1 MIVEAF
7 KNRPVNIGRLGENEA
22 RIISFPVGDMQS
34 EFPGC
39 SFLVLNRRKGDPS
52 AYPVPA
58 ANCTVEY
65 NHLYWTVMSGDVAKE
80 GSGECQIV
88 AILNNKVMKSDIY
101 MTVTGRALDGAGTPP
116 DPWVGWATYVAQRVL
131 DAEAY
136 AIGTREGV
144 PVDEEDQTYHNNSKY
159 WAEYTV
165 GMLNTKA
172 DKADTVLATTL
183 SRGRSGTAGNASIA
197 FGSSVKA
204 TANFTEAFGSQVEA
218 SALYALAA
226 GYLSKATGNASAAIG
241 HSVEANANYAVA
253 FGYRTR
259 ATIPGAL
266 AFGLCNRITGRTET
280 FAEFRTNHTYRR
292 GDRVFQKTYNSSSG
306 KYEYDW
312 YVCLRNHTSG
322 SYLNIVNFIRVGI
335 SESVSSTLTTFT
347 YAPFIEMVGS
357 GNVGGENNARA
368 LDIDGNEYINGN
380 IYVGC
385 SPDSSGGTKVATVT
399 EVAAKLDASMKG
411 SANGVAELD
420 GSGKVPSSQLPSYVD
435 DILEYDSVSDFPPV
449 GESGKIYVA
458 LDTNMTY
465 RWGRIEYVQIKG
477 DLALGETSQ
486 TAYRG
491 DRGKAAYD
499 HAVAKGSA
507 FASGFYKITTNSEG
521 HVTEVTAVE
530 KSDITALGVRG
541 EDVATVEDTEAMME
555 EYEEEVVA

>member
-7 KNRPVNIGRLGENEA
+7 KNKPVNIGRLGENEA

-52 AYPVPA
+52 AYPVPV
-58 ANCTVEY
+58 ANCSVEY
-65 NHLYWTVMSGDVAKE
+65 DHLYWTVMSGDVAKE
-80 GSGECQIV
+80 GNGECQIV
-88 AILNNKVMKSDIY
+88 AILNNKVMKDDIY

-116 DPWVGWATYVAQRVL
+116 DPWAGWATYVAERVL

-136 AIGTREGV
+136 AIGTREGI
-144 PVDEEDQTYHNNSKY
+144 PVDEEDPTYHNNSKY
-159 WAEYTV
+159 WAEYTI
-165 GMLNTKA
+165 GLLDTKA
-172 DKADTVLATTL
+172 DKANPVLTGSVSMGRQESSDVGDNSTALGEGLIAGGKNETVVGTYNVDDTIRKWVA
-183 SRGRSGTAGNASIA
+183 GTSYVAGAITAIENPKIRPRPANASYDVYVCIEPNSDSTFDSSKWEFICKIGNAPGKSLY
-197 FGSSVKA
+197 
-204 TANFTEAFGSQVEA
+204 NFV
-218 SALYALAA
+218 
-226 GYLSKATGNASAAIG
+226 
-241 HSVEANANYAVA
+241 
-253 FGYRTR
+253 
-259 ATIPGAL
+259 
-266 AFGLCNRITGRTET
+266 
-280 FAEFRTNHTYRR
+280 
-292 GDRVFQKTYNSSSG
+292 
-306 KYEYDW
+306 
-312 YVCLRNHTSG
+312 
-322 SYLNIVNFIRVGI
+322 VGI
-335 SESVSSTLTTFT
+335 GASDQYRHNGFSVGKD
-347 YAPFIEMVGS
+347 GS
-357 GNVGGENNARA
+357 GHFADDVFVNCNS
-368 LDIDGNEYINGN
+368 NGT
-380 IYVGC
+380 V
-385 SPDSSGGTKVATVT
+385 GTKVATVT
-399 EVAAKLDASMKG
+399 DVAAKLDASLKG

-435 DILEYDSVSDFPPV
+435 DILEYDTVSDFPPV

-521 HVTEVTAVE
+521 HVTGATSVE
-530 KSDITALGVRG
+530 KSDITDLGVRG
-541 EDVATVEDTEAMME
+541 EDVATVADTTAMME

>member
-34 EFPGC
+34 EFSGC

-65 NHLYWTVMSGDVAKE
+65 DHLYWTVMSGDVAKE

-116 DPWVGWATYVAQRVL
+116 DPWAGWATYVAQRVL

-136 AIGTREGV
+136 AIGTREGI
-144 PVDEEDQTYHNNSKY
+144 PVDEEDPTYHNNSKY
-159 WAEYTV
+159 WAEYAG

-172 DKADTVLATTL
+172 DKADTVLTTTL
-183 SRGRSGTAGNASIA
+183 SRGRKSGTTVGSGSLA
-197 FGSSVKA
+197 FGTNVEASGTYSHAEGEETSATRLDSHAEGYMTKA
-204 TANFTEAFGSQVEA
+204 TAQ
-218 SALYALAA
+218 
-226 GYLSKATGNASAAIG
+226 
-241 HSVEANANYAVA
+241 
-253 FGYRTR
+253 R
-259 ATIPGAL
+259 AH
-266 AFGLCNRITGRTET
+266 
-280 FAEFRTNHTYRR
+280 AE
-292 GDRVFQKTYNSSSG
+292 GYNSRASGDSSHV
-306 KYEYDW
+306 E
-312 YVCLRNHTSG
+312 
-322 SYLNIVNFIRVGI
+322 
-335 SESVSSTLTTFT
+335 
-347 YAPFIEMVGS
+347 GS
-357 GNVGGENNARA
+357 GNVASGSSSHAEGTSTLASGLHSHSEGNTTTASGMDSHAEGSHTIANHRSQHVLGEYNVEDDSSAVASSRGNYIEIVGNGTNSTKSNARS
-368 LDIDGNEYINGN
+368 LDWDGNERLRGN
-380 IYVGC
+380 LYVGC
-385 SPDSSGGTKVATVT
+385 NRNSSGGTKVATVT

-420 GSGKVPSSQLPSYVD
+420 GNGKIPSSQLPSYVD
-435 DILEYDSVSDFPPV
+435 DILEYDTVSDFPPV